1 MSEQLLPCPFCG
13 EAPEIVTSGTGIVTV
28 YCTSPICYISPN
40 VSGYHIDEAAILWNR
55 RQPVESGQREPC
67 DRELADALIDAAGE
81 YAKTD
86 QAFSHGQMSKAIHD
100 ADLAKLDAA
109 ENALLARLAG
119 GQNS

>member
-55 RQPVESGQREPC
+55 RQPVESGQREPS
-67 DRELADALIDAAGE
+67 DQQLVAAVVEAAFAAGA
-81 YAKTD
+81 YRGD
-86 QAFSHGQMSKAIHD
+86 GD
-100 ADLAKLDAA
+100 LPDDLANAVTVA
-109 ENALLARLAG
+109 ESALLARLAG